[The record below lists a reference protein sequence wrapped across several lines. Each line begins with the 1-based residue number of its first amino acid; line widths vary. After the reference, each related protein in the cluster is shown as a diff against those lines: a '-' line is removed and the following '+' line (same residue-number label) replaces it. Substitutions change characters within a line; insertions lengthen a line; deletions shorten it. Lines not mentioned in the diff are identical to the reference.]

1 MPYAAAQGMPLISN
15 LLPDTKLLDEYVSM
29 ATANTQYLDSWLI
42 QMLFLN
48 ISGTK
53 ILKYKK

>member
-1 MPYAAAQGMPLISN
+1 MPYAAALPLISN

-29 ATANTQYLDSWLI
+29 ATVNTQYLDSWLI